1 MLYFWFIFLPLFEP
15 AQTRQI
21 IWGNLGNSYSQLF
34 CVLRF
39 LIRRIRK
46 NLKIWAVNPKSV
58 NTNKETHTQI
68 GAINWIHRKQNNT
81 KIRFFHVPRHKKDI
95 RNCVVIVRL
104 RNDLLSYS
112 SFAHHPERMYSIQT
126 IWFESGLEGDALPY
140 SKSNNIRTFHILKWI
155 RMAIFRL
162 KNDCLGKIGRIWF
175 KCTIFKDLPRAS
187 NLGKEDCLF
196 QYLKRLGSL
205 G

>member
-34 CVLRF
+34 CVFRF

-68 GAINWIHRKQNNT
+68 GAIYWIHRKQNNT

-104 RNDLLSYS
+104 VILFIICS
-112 SFAHHPERMYSIQT
+112 SLRTHVF
-126 IWFESGLEGDALPY
+126 D
-140 SKSNNIRTFHILKWI
+140 SNNLIWI
-155 RMAIFRL
+155 RFGGWRNA
-162 KNDCLGKIGRIWF
+162 
-175 KCTIFKDLPRAS
+175 
-187 NLGKEDCLF
+187 LF
-196 QYLKRLGSL
+196 EVK
-205 G
+205 